1 MAPISEPVIG
11 SSLNGVRT
19 SLLESRTVMSRT
31 SKRSPSS
38 MASWRTRGSCA
49 KRTIS
54 SAVTERGLTATSI
67 PARSKTSIEIVSW
80 TIPIVKPM
88 PCTLASIAA

>member
-1 MAPISEPVIG
+1 
-11 SSLNGVRT
+11 
-19 SLLESRTVMSRT
+19 
-31 SKRSPSS
+31 
-38 MASWRTRGSCA
+38 MASWRIRGSWA

-67 PARSKTSIEIVSW
+67 PARSKTSIENGSW

-88 PCTLASIAA
+88 PCTLASIAAYRFFASSRIAKTAARACPIRSRSMNSESIPEAQ